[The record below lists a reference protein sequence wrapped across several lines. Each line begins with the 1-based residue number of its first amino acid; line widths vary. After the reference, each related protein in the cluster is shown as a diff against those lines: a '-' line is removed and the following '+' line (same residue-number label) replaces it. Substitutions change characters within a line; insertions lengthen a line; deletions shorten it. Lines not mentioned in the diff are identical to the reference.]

1 MVGNSSA
8 PNCLNCRRGRSEFK
22 EHFYCWRI
30 KISQVG
36 ECLAVVPI
44 RENSKEEE
52 ERMGS
57 MLKREKERRE
67 KRTSLSVRSFVQS
80 RRSTDNEARGRGE
93 GGRDRGRDGQI
104 TLPPLFLSL
113 SPLPTRKQSLL
124 PMQGG
129 YRREGGGRFCYRAS
143 SSSSS
148 PPLSLRPTRQ
158 SFRLFWRRLF
168 EVFPLGVSAWKT
180 RKRPP
185 PPSTPKEKRYLHK
198 VGISPCFFRFFP
210 SILPP
215 SVFFFLEFV
224 LLRKW
229 FFWPLKNVGEGRTGK
244 EEEEEEEGAL
254 HRRLPS
260 PSLRRSVPSP
270 FVRRQ
275 RAG

>member
-8 PNCLNCRRGRSEFK
+8 PNCLNCRPGRSEFK

-36 ECLAVVPI
+36 ECLPVVPI

-57 MLKREKERRE
+57 MLKREKERGERNE
-67 KRTSLSVRSFVQS
+67 RVCPFVRSFVQS

-124 PMQGG
+124 PIQGG
-129 YRREGGGRFCYRAS
+129 YRREGGGRFCYRAAS
-143 SSSSS
+143 SSSP

-185 PPSTPKEKRYLHK
+185 SVLSPLPKAKEEKKRYLHK
-198 VGISPCFFRFFP
+198 VGISPCFFSGFFP
-210 SILPP
+210 PPSLPP
-215 SVFFFLEFV
+215 SSFFSNS
-224 LLRKW
+224 
-229 FFWPLKNVGEGRTGK
+229 FFYENGFFGP
-244 EEEEEEEGAL
+244 
-254 HRRLPS
+254 
-260 PSLRRSVPSP
+260 
-270 FVRRQ
+270 
-275 RAG
+275 